1 MFDLQKAVEYIIYN
15 KAVLHIKLSTIF
27 YAIISL
33 LIKGKIMKKIALF
46 VVISSFVLADK
57 MIEIDL
63 SNQKLIAK
71 ENGKSIITSSIS
83 SGRVGYTTPRGKFKI
98 LEKDRMHISNRYPI
112 VDKEAG
118 IRGGAKMPYMLRV
131 TNTGVA
137 IHAGEMVN
145 YPDSH
150 GCIRIPYGKAMQL
163 FKWTD
168 VGTKVSIVGKTPYGD
183 SINQMRLSLLKNQKE
198 EKKHKRK
205 RDSNDVGWVD
215 EHLSY
220 YDNL

>member
-1 MFDLQKAVEYIIYN
+1 MKKLILLIFLSIFLFADKTIEIN
-15 KAVLHIKLSTIF
+15 LSTQTLT
-27 YAIISL
+27 A
-33 LIKGKIMKKIALF
+33 KNG
-46 VVISSFVLADK
+46 DT
-57 MIEIDL
+57 IDL
-63 SNQKLIAK
+63 K
-71 ENGKSIITSSIS
+71 SSIC
-83 SGRVGYTTPRGKFKI
+83 SGRVGHATPNGKFKI
-98 LEKDRMHISNRYPI
+98 LGKERMHISNRYPI
-112 VDKEAG
+112 VDKEAN

-163 FKWTD
+163 FKWTN
-168 VGTKVSIVGKTPYGD
+168 VGTKVKIIGETPYKD
-183 SINQMRLSLLKNQKE
+183 SINKMRISLLKD
-198 EKKHKRK
+198 KKTTKKKKR
-205 RDSNDVGWVD
+205 SNYSNTVKWVD

>member
-1 MFDLQKAVEYIIYN
+1 MNKLIFYIF
-15 KAVLHIKLSTIF
+15 LST
-27 YAIISL
+27 Y
-33 LIKGKIMKKIALF
+33 LF
-46 VVISSFVLADK
+46 ADK
-57 MIEIDL
+57 SIEIDL
-63 SNQKLIAK
+63 STQTLTAK
-71 ENGKSIITSSIS
+71 EGDKIHLKSSIC
-83 SGRVGYTTPRGKFKI
+83 SGRVGHTTPVGKFKI
-98 LEKDRMHISNRYPI
+98 LGKERLHVSNRYPI

-137 IHAGEMVN
+137 IHAGEMVT

-168 VGTKVSIVGKTPYGD
+168 IGTKVKIVGTTPYTD
-183 SINQMRLSLLKNQKE
+183 SINQMRAAMLDNKHTSKHNKR
-198 EKKHKRK
+198 EKYA
-205 RDSNDVGWVD
+205 DTVEWVD
-215 EHLSY
+215 DHLSY